1 MGLSFSVAELRDR
14 LQTALGDSYLVE
26 RELGGG
32 GMSRVFLA
40 QEVRLGR
47 QVVVKVL
54 PPELA
59 AGVSAER
66 FEREIRL
73 AAALQHP
80 HIVPLL
86 TAGSQGDLLY
96 YVMPHIAGES
106 LRARIAHERELPVGD
121 TVRIL
126 RDVSDALAYAH
137 GHGIVH
143 RDVKPDNVLLS
154 GKHALVTD
162 FGVAKAVS
170 SSSGAAT
177 LTSLGMALG
186 TPAYMAPEQA
196 AGDPT
201 VDHRADLYAVG
212 ALGYELLAGRP
223 PFSGLSPQG
232 MLAAQVTATPDP
244 VTQHR
249 ATVPPALAALIM
261 RCLAKHP
268 ADRPQS
274 AEEVVGQL
282 EPMATPTGGI
292 TPQQAEISSGTAAA
306 IRRAHPVRVAT
317 LFGFAALGVL
327 TLAYL
332 LVHGLGLPDW
342 AFAGA
347 VGLAAAGLPIML
359 WTGVIERRRALA
371 GSTGRAAVP
380 AGVHRWFTWRRALLS
395 GAAGFG
401 LLGLGTAAYMAM
413 RLLGIGPVGTL
424 VASGLLAERDR
435 LVLADFEN
443 RTADSTLG
451 PSLTEALRVDLAQ
464 SGVVRLL
471 DAATVGQALGRMGR
485 APGASLDLTL
495 ARELAQR
502 EGAKAVVHGQID
514 PLGRGYVVSAEL
526 VSAGD
531 GAALVS
537 VRENAQDDGAII
549 AAVDRLSHRL
559 RERIGE
565 SLKTIRASDPL
576 EQVTTRSLEALRKY
590 SQGVR
595 AGDAVDMAR
604 AAALLEEA
612 IALDTT
618 FAMAYRKLAVV
629 LSNAGGAQSRI
640 AAAATQGFRH
650 RDRLTPFERDLAEAY
665 YYSQVEYDRAK
676 TEAAYR
682 AALEQQ
688 PENGV
693 ALNNLALVLNGLR
706 RFSEA
711 ESLAVR
717 GLAIAPTQWALY
729 VNAMQAQIGQGK
741 YADAARTLASLAQR
755 APGHPLRPF
764 LRAFLATA
772 QRQYDSAEVETR
784 ALAQTARD
792 PTWQSGAAGT
802 LAALNLVRG
811 RLTVAE
817 AHLRR
822 AMTFDEQRGVPGKY
836 VEDAIGLAVMD
847 VHYRNATDAAR
858 RAAEEALRRHPL
870 AAIPAEDRPYLGLAW
885 LYADA
890 GQPDRARQLL
900 AEYEAAVPEGVRRG
914 QPFRHG
920 AAAQIAFAEGRIQDA
935 IRGYRTWY
943 DEDGCSVCGLFLLGR
958 AYERAGERDSALAVY
973 ERAVTT
979 PGLLRAFEEAATL
992 GPTYKRLGELY
1003 EQRGELDRARDYYGR
1018 FVDLWKNADPE
1029 LQPVVRDIRNRI
1041 ATLSRERGKGNGE
1054 R

>member
-1 MGLSFSVAELRDR
+1 MLDLRDR
-14 LQTALGDSYLVE
+14 LQAALGAAYRLDQ
-26 RELGGG
+26 ELGGG

-40 QEVRLGR
+40 EEVRLGR

-54 PPELA
+54 PPEMA
-59 AGVSAER
+59 AGVNADR

-106 LRARIAHERELPVGD
+106 LRARIAHEHALPVGE

-126 RDVSDALAYAH
+126 RDVCDALAYAH

-170 SSSGAAT
+170 SSSGAGT

-196 AGDPT
+196 AGDPN
-201 VDHRADLYAVG
+201 VDHRADLYALG

-223 PFSGLSPQG
+223 PFSGLSPQAL
-232 MLAAQVTATPDP
+232 LAAQVTSTPDP
-244 VTQHR
+244 VTLHR
-249 ATVPPALAALIM
+249 DSVPPVLAGIIM

-274 AEEVVGQL
+274 AEELLGQL
-282 EPMATPTGGI
+282 EAMATPTGGI
-292 TPQQAEISSGTAAA
+292 APTGGEPISSGTTAAL
-306 IRRAHPVRVAT
+306 RRGHPGRVAG
-317 LFGFAALGVL
+317 LFGLASVGVL
-327 TLAYL
+327 AIVFL
-332 LVHGLGLPDW
+332 LVRLLGLPDW

-347 VGLAAAGLPIML
+347 VALAAAGLPITL
-359 WTGVIERRRALA
+359 WTGVIERRRVLA

-380 AGVHRWFTWRRALLS
+380 TGVHRWFTWRRALLG

-401 LLGLGTAAYMAM
+401 LLGLGTAVYTAM
-413 RLLGIGPVGTL
+413 RLVGIGPVGTL
-424 VASGLLAERDR
+424 VASGVLAERDR

-464 SGVVRLL
+464 SGVIRLL
-471 DAATVGQALGRMGR
+471 DAAAVGQALGRMGR
-485 APGASLDLTL
+485 APGAPLDLAL

-526 VSAGD
+526 VGASD
-531 GAALVS
+531 GAALVA

-549 AAVDRLSHRL
+549 GAVDRLSHRL

-565 SLKTIRASDPL
+565 SLKSIRASDPL

-595 AGDAVDMAR
+595 ASDAAQMAR
-604 AAALLEEA
+604 AVTLLQEA

-640 AAAATQGFRH
+640 AAAATQAFRH

-665 YYSQVEYDRAK
+665 YYTSVEYDPAK
-676 TEAAYR
+676 TKAAYR

-693 ALNNLALVLNGLR
+693 ALNNLALLFNERR
-706 RFSEA
+706 RFAEA
-711 ESLAVR
+711 ESLTTL
-717 GLAIAPTQWALY
+717 GLTVAPTQWALY
-729 VNAMQAQIGQGK
+729 INAMQAQIARGK
-741 YADAARTLASLAQR
+741 FDDAARTAALLGRR
-755 APGHPLRPF
+755 APGNPMTRF
-764 LRAFLATA
+764 VRAFMMLA
-772 QRQYDSAEVETR
+772 RREYDSAEVETQG
-784 ALAQTARD
+784 LAQSAQD
-792 PTWQSGAAGT
+792 PTWHAGAVGA

-811 RLTVAE
+811 KLAVGE
-817 AHLRR
+817 AQLRQ
-822 AMTFDEQRGVPGKY
+822 AMGLDEQRGVPGKY
-836 VEDAIGLAVMD
+836 LDDAIGLAIID
-847 VHYRNATDAAR
+847 VHYHKTPDAAR
-858 RAAEEALRRHPL
+858 REVEEALRRHPL
-870 AAIPAEDRPYLGLAW
+870 ASIPAEDRPYLGLAF

-890 GQPDRARQLL
+890 GRPDRARQLL
-900 AEYEAAVPEGVRRG
+900 AEYEAAVPEGARRG

-920 AAAQIAFAEGRIQDA
+920 VAAQIAFAEGRIQDA
-935 IRGYRTWY
+935 IRDYHRWY
-943 DEDGCSVCGLFLLGR
+943 DEDGCAVCGLFLLGR
-958 AYERAGERDSALAVY
+958 AYERAGQPDSAVAAY
-973 ERAVTT
+973 ERAVNT
-979 PGLLRAFEEAATL
+979 PGYLRAFEEEATL
-992 GPTYKRLGELY
+992 GPTRSE
-1003 EQRGELDRARDYYGR
+1003 EHTS
-1018 FVDLWKNADPE
+1018 E
-1029 LQPVVRDIRNRI
+1029 LQ
-1041 ATLSRERGKGNGE
+1041 SRLHLVCRLLLEKKKNKKHTTTST
-1054 R
+1054 

>member
-1 MGLSFSVAELRDR
+1 
-14 LQTALGDSYLVE
+14 
-26 RELGGG
+26 
-32 GMSRVFLA
+32 MSRVFLA

-54 PPELA
+54 PPEMA

-126 RDVSDALAYAH
+126 RDVCDALAYAH

-162 FGVAKAVS
+162 FGVAKAVA
-170 SSSGAAT
+170 SSSGATA

-212 ALGYELLAGRP
+212 ALGYELLTGRT
-223 PFSGLSPQG
+223 PFGGLSPQG
-232 MLAAQVTATPDP
+232 MLAAQVTTTPDP
-244 VTQHR
+244 VTRHR
-249 ATVPPALAALIM
+249 DTVPPALAAVIM

-274 AEEVVGQL
+274 AEELVGQL
-282 EPMATPTGGI
+282 EAMATPTGGI

-332 LVHGLGLPDW
+332 LVHLLGLPDW

-395 GAAGFG
+395 GAAAFG
-401 LLGLGTAAYMAM
+401 LLGLCTAAYTAM

-424 VASGLLAERDR
+424 VASGVLAQRDR

-464 SGVVRLL
+464 SGVIRLL
-471 DAATVGQALGRMGR
+471 DAAAVGQALGRMGR
-485 APGASLDLTL
+485 APAASLDLAL

-502 EGAKAVVHGQID
+502 EGAKAVVHGQVD
-514 PLGRGYVVSAEL
+514 PLGRGYVVSAVL
-526 VSAGD
+526 VSAAD

-537 VRENAQDDGAII
+537 VRETAQDDGAII

-565 SLKTIRASDPL
+565 SLRTIRASEPL

-595 AGDAVDMAR
+595 ASDAADMVR
-604 AAALLEEA
+604 ATTLLEEA

-629 LSNAGGAQSRI
+629 LSNTGGAASRI
-640 AAAATQGFRH
+640 VAAATKAFRH
-650 RDRLTPFERDLAEAY
+650 RDRLTPLERDLAEAY
-665 YYSQVEYDRAK
+665 YYTRVEYDPTK
-676 TEAAYR
+676 VELAYR
-682 AALEQQ
+682 AALEQD

-693 ALNNLALVLNGLR
+693 ALNNLALHFNEMR
-706 RFSEA
+706 RFAEA
-711 ESLAVR
+711 ESLTAR
-717 GLAIAPTQWALY
+717 GMIVAPTQWALY
-729 VNAMQAQIGQGK
+729 LNAMQAQIGQGK
-741 YADAARTLASLAQR
+741 FADAARTAALFARR
-755 APGHPLRPF
+755 APPNPMGRIV
-764 LRAFLATA
+764 RCFLAA
-772 QRQYDSAEVETR
+772 ARRDYDSAEVETR
-784 ALAQTARD
+784 ALAQSTLD
-792 PTWQSGAAGT
+792 PTWQAAAAGT
-802 LAALNLVRG
+802 LGAINLVRG
-811 RLTVAE
+811 KLTLAE
-817 AHLRR
+817 TQFRR
-822 AMTFDEQRGVPGKY
+822 EMTVNEQRGVPGKY
-836 VEDAIGLAVMD
+836 LGDAIELAVID
-847 VHYRNATDAAR
+847 VHYHNSPDAAR
-858 RAAEEALRRHPL
+858 REVEAALRRHPL
-870 AAIPAEDRPYLGLAW
+870 ASIPAADRPYVGLAW
-885 LYADA
+885 LYAHV
-890 GQPDRARQLL
+890 GRPDRARQLL
-900 AEYEAAVPEGVRRG
+900 SEYEAALPEAVRRS

-920 AAAQIAFAEGRIQDA
+920 AVAEIAFAEGRVQDA
-935 IRGYRTWY
+935 IKWYRAWY
-943 DEDGCSVCGLFLLGR
+943 DEDSCAVCGLYLLAR

-979 PGLLRAFEEAATL
+979 PGYTRALEESATL
-992 GPTYKRLGELY
+992 GPTYRRLGELY
-1003 EQRGELDRARDYYGR
+1003 QERGDTAKARDYYGR
-1018 FVDLWKNADPE
+1018 FVELWKDADGE
-1029 LQPVVRDIRNRI
+1029 LQPIVRDVRQRLVRLGAQNRQ
-1041 ATLSRERGKGNGE
+1041 S
-1054 R
+1054 

>member
-1 MGLSFSVAELRDR
+1 MVDLRDR
-14 LQTALGDSYLVE
+14 LQSALGTAYRIDK
-26 RELGGG
+26 ELGGG

-40 QEVRLGR
+40 EEVRLGR

-59 AGVSAER
+59 AGVSADR

-106 LRARIAHERELPVGD
+106 LRARIAHEHALPVGE

-126 RDVSDALAYAH
+126 RDVCDALAYAH
-137 GHGIVH
+137 AHGIVH

-170 SSSGAAT
+170 SSSGAGP

-186 TPAYMAPEQA
+186 PPAYMAPEQA
-196 AGDPT
+196 AGDPN
-201 VDHRADLYAVG
+201 VDHRADLYALG

-223 PFSGLSPQG
+223 PFSGLSPQAL
-232 MLAAQVTATPDP
+232 LAAQVTATPDP

-249 ATVPPALAALIM
+249 DSVPPVLAGVIM

-274 AEEVVGQL
+274 AEELLSQL
-282 EPMATPTGGI
+282 EAMATPTGAIALTGGEP
-292 TPQQAEISSGTAAA
+292 TSSDTAAA
-306 IRRAHPVRVAT
+306 LRRGHPMRVAA
-317 LFGFAALGVL
+317 LFGLASVGVL
-327 TLAYL
+327 AIVFL
-332 LVHGLGLPDW
+332 LVRLLGLPDW

-347 VGLAAAGLPIML
+347 VGLLAAGLPIML

-371 GSTGRAAVP
+371 RSTGRAAAP
-380 AGVHRWFTWRRALLS
+380 AGVQTWLTWRRALL
-395 GAAGFG
+395 GGGTAFG
-401 LLGLGTAAYMAM
+401 LLGVGTTVYTAM

-424 VASGLLAERDR
+424 VASGVLAERDR

-464 SGVVRLL
+464 SGVIRLL
-471 DAATVGQALGRMGR
+471 DAAAVGQALGRMGR

-526 VSAGD
+526 VSAAD
-531 GAALVS
+531 GAALGS
-537 VRENAQDDGAII
+537 LPETAQDDGA
-549 AAVDRLSHRL
+549 
-559 RERIGE
+559 
-565 SLKTIRASDPL
+565 
-576 EQVTTRSLEALRKY
+576 
-590 SQGVR
+590 
-595 AGDAVDMAR
+595 
-604 AAALLEEA
+604 
-612 IALDTT
+612 
-618 FAMAYRKLAVV
+618 
-629 LSNAGGAQSRI
+629 RI
-640 AAAATQGFRH
+640 AAAATQAFRH
-650 RDRLTPFERDLAEAY
+650 RDRLTAFERDLAEAY
-665 YYSQVEYDRAK
+665 YYTRVDYDPAK

-693 ALNNLALVLNGLR
+693 ALNNLALVFNGLR

-792 PTWQSGAAGT
+792 PTWQSGAPGT

-836 VEDAIGLAVMD
+836 VEDAIGLAGMD
-847 VHYRNATDAAR
+847 VHYRNAPDPAR
-858 RAAEEALRRHPL
+858 PEVEEALRRHPL

-979 PGLLRAFEEAATL
+979 PGYTRAFEEEVTL
-992 GPTYKRLGELY
+992 GPTYRRLGEMY
-1003 EQRGELDRARDYYGR
+1003 EERGQLDKAREYYGR
-1018 FVDLWKNADPE
+1018 FVDLWKNADAE
-1029 LQPVVRDIRNRI
+1029 LQPIVRQIRGRLMR
-1041 ATLSRERGKGNGE
+1041 LSQEGRR
-1054 R
+1054 

>member
-1 MGLSFSVAELRDR
+1 
-14 LQTALGDSYLVE
+14 
-26 RELGGG
+26 
-32 GMSRVFLA
+32 
-40 QEVRLGR
+40 
-47 QVVVKVL
+47 
-54 PPELA
+54 
-59 AGVSAER
+59 
-66 FEREIRL
+66 
-73 AAALQHP
+73 
-80 HIVPLL
+80 
-86 TAGSQGDLLY
+86 
-96 YVMPHIAGES
+96 MPHMAGGS
-106 LRARIAHERELPVGD
+106 LRSRMAHERALPVGE

-126 RDVSDALAYAH
+126 RDVCDALAYAH
-137 GHGIVH
+137 GRGVVH
-143 RDVKPDNVLLS
+143 RDVKPDNVLVS

-162 FGVAKAVS
+162 FGVAKAIS
-170 SSSGAAT
+170 SSSGTGGGT

-212 ALGYELLAGRP
+212 ALGYELLAGRT
-223 PFSGLSPQG
+223 PFGGLSPQG

-249 ATVPPALAALIM
+249 ESVPPPLAALIM
-261 RCLAKHP
+261 RCLAKQP

-274 AEEVVGQL
+274 AEELLGQL
-282 EPMATPTGGI
+282 EAIATPTGS
-292 TPQQAEISSGTAAA
+292 TLPEHSAISSGTQAAL
-306 IRRAHPVRVAT
+306 RRSHPVRVAT
-317 LFGFAALGVL
+317 LFALAAVGVL
-327 TLAYL
+327 ALARL
-332 LVHGLGLPDW
+332 LVRLLGLPDW

-347 VGLAAAGLPIML
+347 VGRAAGGLPIVL
-359 WTGVIERRRALA
+359 WTGVVERRRALA
-371 GSTGRAAVP
+371 GSIGRAAVP
-380 AGVHRWFTWRRALLS
+380 AGVQRWFTWRRALLS

-401 LLGLGTAAYMAM
+401 LLGLGTAVYMAM

-424 VASGLLAERDR
+424 VASGVLAQRDR

-464 SGVVRLL
+464 SGVIRLL
-471 DAATVGQALGRMGR
+471 DAAAVGQALTRMGR
-485 APGASLDLTL
+485 APGTPLDPPL

-502 EGAKAVVHGQID
+502 EGAKAIVHGQID

-526 VSAGD
+526 ESAAD
-531 GAALVS
+531 GTALVS
-537 VRENAQDDGAII
+537 LRETAQDDGAII
-549 AAVDRLSHRL
+549 AAVDRLSGRL

-565 SLKTIRASDPL
+565 SLKTIRSSDPL

-595 AGDAVDMAR
+595 ASDAADMVR
-604 AAALLEEA
+604 AVTLLEEA

-618 FAMAYRKLAVV
+618 FAMAHRKLAVV
-629 LSNAGGAQSRI
+629 LSNSGGAQSRI
-640 AAAATQGFRH
+640 AAAATQAFRH
-650 RDRLTPFERDLAEAY
+650 RDRLTAFERDLAEAY
-665 YYSQVEYDRAK
+665 YYTRVDYDPAK

-693 ALNNLALVLNGLR
+693 ALNNLALVFNGLR

-847 VHYRNATDAAR
+847 VHFRNAPDAAR
-858 RAAEEALRRHPL
+858 REVEEALRRHPL

-885 LYADA
+885 LYA
-890 GQPDRARQLL
+890 
-900 AEYEAAVPEGVRRG
+900 
-914 QPFRHG
+914 
-920 AAAQIAFAEGRIQDA
+920 
-935 IRGYRTWY
+935 
-943 DEDGCSVCGLFLLGR
+943 
-958 AYERAGERDSALAVY
+958 
-973 ERAVTT
+973 
-979 PGLLRAFEEAATL
+979 
-992 GPTYKRLGELY
+992 
-1003 EQRGELDRARDYYGR
+1003 
-1018 FVDLWKNADPE
+1018 
-1029 LQPVVRDIRNRI
+1029 
-1041 ATLSRERGKGNGE
+1041 
-1054 R
+1054 

>member
-1 MGLSFSVAELRDR
+1 
-14 LQTALGDSYLVE
+14 
-26 RELGGG
+26 
-32 GMSRVFLA
+32 MSRVFLA

-54 PPELA
+54 PPEMA

-170 SSSGAAT
+170 NSSGAAT

-196 AGDPT
+196 AGDPN

-223 PFSGLSPQG
+223 PFSGMSPQG

-282 EPMATPTGGI
+282 EAMATPTGGI

-332 LVHGLGLPDW
+332 LVHALGLPDW

-359 WTGVIERRRALA
+359 WTGVVERRRALA

-380 AGVHRWFTWRRALLS
+380 AGVQRWFTWRRALFD
-395 GAAGFG
+395 GAA
-401 LLGLGTAAYMAM
+401 
-413 RLLGIGPVGTL
+413 
-424 VASGLLAERDR
+424 
-435 LVLADFEN
+435 
-443 RTADSTLG
+443 
-451 PSLTEALRVDLAQ
+451 
-464 SGVVRLL
+464 
-471 DAATVGQALGRMGR
+471 VGQALGRMGR
-485 APGASLDLTL
+485 QPGGPLDLAL

-526 VSAGD
+526 VSAAD

-559 RERIGE
+559 RERICE
-565 SLKTIRASDPL
+565 ARKTIRASEPL
-576 EQVTTRSLEALRKY
+576 QQVNNRSLQAPRQY

-595 AGDAVDMAR
+595 ASDAVDMAR
-604 AAALLEEA
+604 AVALLAEA

-618 FAMAYRKLAVV
+618 F
-629 LSNAGGAQSRI
+629 
-640 AAAATQGFRH
+640 T
-650 RDRLTPFERDLAEAY
+650 
-665 YYSQVEYDRAK
+665 
-676 TEAAYR
+676 
-682 AALEQQ
+682 
-688 PENGV
+688 
-693 ALNNLALVLNGLR
+693 
-706 RFSEA
+706 
-711 ESLAVR
+711 
-717 GLAIAPTQWALY
+717 
-729 VNAMQAQIGQGK
+729 
-741 YADAARTLASLAQR
+741 
-755 APGHPLRPF
+755 
-764 LRAFLATA
+764 
-772 QRQYDSAEVETR
+772 
-784 ALAQTARD
+784 
-792 PTWQSGAAGT
+792 
-802 LAALNLVRG
+802 
-811 RLTVAE
+811 
-817 AHLRR
+817 
-822 AMTFDEQRGVPGKY
+822 
-836 VEDAIGLAVMD
+836 
-847 VHYRNATDAAR
+847 
-858 RAAEEALRRHPL
+858 
-870 AAIPAEDRPYLGLAW
+870 
-885 LYADA
+885 
-890 GQPDRARQLL
+890 
-900 AEYEAAVPEGVRRG
+900 
-914 QPFRHG
+914 
-920 AAAQIAFAEGRIQDA
+920 
-935 IRGYRTWY
+935 
-943 DEDGCSVCGLFLLGR
+943 
-958 AYERAGERDSALAVY
+958 
-973 ERAVTT
+973 
-979 PGLLRAFEEAATL
+979 
-992 GPTYKRLGELY
+992 
-1003 EQRGELDRARDYYGR
+1003 
-1018 FVDLWKNADPE
+1018 
-1029 LQPVVRDIRNRI
+1029 
-1041 ATLSRERGKGNGE
+1041 
-1054 R
+1054 

>member
-1 MGLSFSVAELRDR
+1 VAELRDR
-14 LQTALGDSYLVE
+14 LQSALGSTYLVE

-66 FEREIRL
+66 FEREIQL
-73 AAALQHP
+73 AAKLQHP

-86 TAGSQGDLLY
+86 TAGAKGDLLY

-106 LRARIAHERELPVGD
+106 LRARIAHERALPVGE

-126 RDVSDALAYAH
+126 RDVCDALAYAH
-137 GHGIVH
+137 GHGVVH

-170 SSSGAAT
+170 MSSGAKGGEGT

-212 ALGYELLAGRP
+212 AMGYELLAGRT
-223 PFSGLSPQG
+223 PFGGLSPQG

-249 ATVPPALAALIM
+249 DSVPPALATLIM

-268 ADRPQS
+268 ADRPQT
-274 AEEVVGQL
+274 ADELLGQL
-282 EPMATPTGGI
+282 EAMATPTGAALSE
-292 TPQQAEISSGTAAA
+292 QLVISSGTAAA
-306 IRRAHPVRVAT
+306 IRRSHPLRVAT
-317 LFGFAALGVL
+317 LFALAAVGVL
-327 TLAYL
+327 ALARL
-332 LVHGLGLPDW
+332 LVRLLGLPDW

-347 VGLAAAGLPIML
+347 VGVAAAGLPVFL

-371 GSTGRAAVP
+371 GTSGRLAAA
-380 AGVHRWFTWRRALLS
+380 AGVHHWFTWRRALLS
-395 GAAGFG
+395 GAGAFG
-401 LLGLGTAAYMAM
+401 LLGLGTAGYMAM

-424 VASGLLAERDR
+424 VASGVLAQRDR

-443 RTADSTLG
+443 RTKDSTLG

-464 SGVVRLL
+464 SGVIRLL
-471 DAATVGQALGRMGR
+471 DGAAVGQALVRMGR
-485 APGASLDLTL
+485 APGTPLDPAL

-526 VSAGD
+526 LSAAD
-531 GAALVS
+531 GSALVAL
-537 VRENAQDDGAII
+537 RETAQDDGAII
-549 AAVDRLSHRL
+549 AAVDRLSHKL

-576 EQVTTRSLEALRKY
+576 EEVTTRSLEALRKY

-595 AGDAVDMAR
+595 ASDAADMVR
-604 AAALLEEA
+604 AATLLEEA

-629 LSNAGGAQSRI
+629 LTNSGGAQSRI
-640 AAAATQGFRH
+640 SAAATQAFRH

-665 YYSQVEYDRAK
+665 YYTRVDYDPAK

-682 AALEQQ
+682 AALDQE

-693 ALNNLALVLNGLR
+693 ALNNLALLFNSLR
-706 RFSEA
+706 RFADA

-717 GLAIAPTQWALY
+717 GLAVAPNQWALY
-729 VNAMQAQIGQGK
+729 TNAGVAQIGQAN
-741 YADAARTLASLAQR
+741 YAAAARTVALMEQR
-755 APGHPLRPF
+755 SPSNPLRPF
-764 LRAFLATA
+764 LRAFLALA
-772 QRQYDSAEVETR
+772 QRHYDSAELGARAVAETS
-784 ALAQTARD
+784 RD
-792 PTWQSGAAGT
+792 PTWQSSAAGT
-802 LAALNLVRG
+802 LAAIDLVRG
-811 RLTVAE
+811 KLGASE
-817 AHLRR
+817 ADARR
-822 AMTFDEQRGVPGKY
+822 AMAFDEQRGVPGK
-836 VEDAIGLAVMD
+836 VIDDAIEIAVMD
-847 VHYRNATDAAR
+847 VHYRNASDAAR
-858 RAAEEALRRHPL
+858 REVEEALRRHPL
-870 AAIPAEDRPYLGLAW
+870 ASIPAEDRPYLDLAW

-890 GQPDRARQLL
+890 GHPDRARQLL
-900 AEYEAAVPEGVRRG
+900 AEYEATVPEGVRRG

-920 AAAQIAFAEGRIQDA
+920 AAAQIAFAEGRFQDA
-935 IRGYRTWY
+935 IRGYRSWY
-943 DEDGCSVCGLFLLGR
+943 DEDSCAVCGLFLLGR
-958 AYERAGERDSALAVY
+958 AYEKAGQPDSALAVY

-979 PGLLRAFEEAATL
+979 PGYLRAFEEDATL
-992 GPTYKRLGELY
+992 GPTYRRLAELY
-1003 EQRGELDRARDYYGR
+1003 EERGQLDKARDYYGR
-1018 FVDLWKNADPE
+1018 FVDLWKDADPD
-1029 LQPVVRDIRNRI
+1029 LQPIVRDVKQRLAR
-1041 ATLSRERGKGNGE
+1041 LSAEPRS
-1054 R
+1054 

>member
-1 MGLSFSVAELRDR
+1 MAELRDR
-14 LQTALGDSYLVE
+14 LQSALGDSFRVE

-54 PPELA
+54 PPEMA

-162 FGVAKAVS
+162 FGVAKAVA
-170 SSSGAAT
+170 SSSGGGT

-232 MLAAQVTATPDP
+232 MLAAQVTTTPDP
-244 VTQHR
+244 VTRHR
-249 ATVPPALAALIM
+249 DTVPPALAALIM

-274 AEEVVGQL
+274 AEELLGQL
-282 EPMATPTGGI
+282 EAMATPTGAT
-292 TPQQAEISSGTAAA
+292 TPEQAPTISSGTAAA

-317 LFGFAALGVL
+317 LFGFAAVGVL
-327 TLAYL
+327 TVVYF
-332 LVHGLGLPDW
+332 LVHVLGLPDW

-347 VGLAAAGLPIML
+347 VGLAAAGLPVML

-371 GSTGRAAVP
+371 GGTGRAPAP
-380 AGVHRWFTWRRALLS
+380 AGVQRWLTWRRSLLS
-395 GAAGFG
+395 AASGFG
-401 LLGLGTAAYMAM
+401 LLGLVTATHAAM
-413 RLLGIGPVGTL
+413 RQLGIGPVGTL

-443 RTADSTLG
+443 RTTDSTLG

-464 SGVVRLL
+464 SGVIRLL

-485 APGASLDLTL
+485 PHATPLTL
-495 ARELAQR
+495 AVARELAQR

-526 VSAGD
+526 VGAAD
-531 GAALVS
+531 GAALVA

-549 AAVDRLSHRL
+549 AAVDRLSRRL

-565 SLKTIRASDPL
+565 SLRTIRASDPL

-595 AGDAVDMAR
+595 ASDAVDMVR
-604 AAALLEEA
+604 AVTLLEEA

-640 AAAATQGFRH
+640 AAAATQAFRH

-665 YYSQVEYDRAK
+665 YYTRVEYDPAK

-693 ALNNLALVLNGLR
+693 ALNNLSLLFNGLR
-706 RFSEA
+706 RFAEA
-711 ESLAVR
+711 ESLTAR
-717 GLAIAPTQWALY
+717 GLAVAPTQWALY
-729 VNAMQAQIGQGK
+729 VNAMQAQVARGK
-741 YADAARTLASLAQR
+741 FADAARTAALLERRASGNPMSRFVRCFLASAR
-755 APGHPLRPF
+755 RE
-764 LRAFLATA
+764 
-772 QRQYDSAEVETR
+772 YDSAEVEAR
-784 ALAQTARD
+784 DLAQIARD
-792 PTWQSGAAGT
+792 PTWQASAAGA
-802 LAALNLVRG
+802 LAAVYLVRG
-811 RLTVAE
+811 RLAAAE
-817 AHLRR
+817 VQLRR
-822 AMTFDEQRGVPGKY
+822 AMAMDEQRGVPGKY
-836 VEDAIGLAVMD
+836 LEEALGLAIID
-847 VHYRNATDAAR
+847 VHYRKAPDAAR
-858 RAAEEALRRHPL
+858 RKVDEALRRHPL
-870 AAIPAEDRPYLGLAW
+870 ASMPAEDRPYLGLAW

-890 GQPDRARQLL
+890 GRPDRARQVL
-900 AEYEAAVPEGVRRG
+900 AEYETAVPEGVRRG
-914 QPFRHG
+914 QPFRYG

-935 IRGYRTWY
+935 IRDYRRWY
-943 DEDGCSVCGLFLLGR
+943 DEDGCAVCGLFLLAR

-979 PGLLRAFEEAATL
+979 PGYFRAFEEEATL
-992 GPTYKRLGELY
+992 GPTYRRLGELY
-1003 EQRGELDRARDYYGR
+1003 EERGDTVRARDYYNR
-1018 FVDLWKNADPE
+1018 FVDLWKDADAE
-1029 LQPVVRDIRNRI
+1029 LQPRVREVRARLAQLD
-1041 ATLSRERGKGNGE
+1041 RETGKGKRGT
-1054 R
+1054 